1 MVANNVE
8 ANYMEETVTL
18 EAVKDGKPR
27 SASQVDAHSA
37 QELNAKYRWLILFAL
52 VISAILEVMDSS
64 ILNVAL
70 PQMAGTLGTTM
81 NDIAWVSTAYLLAN
95 VVVLPMSAWLAQ
107 RFGRKPY
114 LLISI
119 LLFTIARLLCA
130 FSPSLGLV
138 IVWRLV
144 QGAAG
149 AALIATSQAV
159 IADIFPKKQQGMV
172 QSLFGLGLVVAPAVA
187 PLLGGWIVEQYN
199 WQLIFYVH
207 LPVALVSLGLIWRLF
222 TDNSTQESRTAAG
235 KLDGLGVVFLA
246 MGLGSLQYVLE
257 EGQRNDWFNDT
268 TITSFA
274 TLSVIGIIALIVWE
288 LHPANKSP
296 VVNLRVYANPSLAAA
311 VVISFAV
318 GIGIYGVNLIF
329 AVLVQN
335 ILGYTA
341 IKSGMALVPMG
352 VGSLISLAIVAAV
365 SNKVDAR
372 LLIVCGLVIGG
383 IGAWMLGFNTLD
395 TDIPDTWIGLGM
407 VGFGIGGSVM
417 PVTIAALGALR
428 PSESGDGAA
437 QLGLGRQLGG
447 SFGIA
452 LLNTYISHM
461 SDFNRCYLVER
472 INTANSV
479 FTQTWQG
486 LVGYMAIH
494 GHSLTDAQR
503 MALHVIDLEIS
514 LQSVLKAYNSA
525 FQIVAVVF
533 ISCNLLVLLLKKS
546 KATGNMPV
554 GH

>member
-1 MVANNVE
+1 MSVE
-8 ANYMEETVTL
+8 AVMQ
-18 EAVKDGKPR
+18 GKPR
-27 SASQVDAHSA
+27 SASRVEAPSA
-37 QELNAKYRWLILFAL
+37 QEANAKYRWLILLAL

-70 PQMAGTLGTTM
+70 SHIAGTLGTTM
-81 NDIAWVSTAYLLAN
+81 NDVAWVSTAYLLAN

-114 LLISI
+114 LLTSI
-119 LLFTIARLLCA
+119 LVFTVARFLCA
-130 FSPSLGLV
+130 FSPTLGLM
-138 IVWRLV
+138 IVWRLL

-199 WQLIFYVH
+199 WELIFYVH

-222 TDNSTQESRTAAG
+222 TDNSTPESRSAAG
-235 KLDGLGVVFLA
+235 KLDGVGVVFLA

-274 TLSVIGIIALIVWE
+274 ILSVIGIIALIVWE

-352 VGSLISLAIVAAV
+352 VGSLISLAIVAGV

-372 LLIVCGLVIGG
+372 VLIVCGLVIGG

-395 TDIPDTWIGLGM
+395 TDISDTWIGLGM

-486 LVGYMAIH
+486 LVGYMTIH
-494 GHSLTDAQR
+494 GHSFTDAQR

-525 FQIVAVVF
+525 FQVVAVVF
-533 ISCNLLVLLLKKS
+533 IACNLLVLLLKKS